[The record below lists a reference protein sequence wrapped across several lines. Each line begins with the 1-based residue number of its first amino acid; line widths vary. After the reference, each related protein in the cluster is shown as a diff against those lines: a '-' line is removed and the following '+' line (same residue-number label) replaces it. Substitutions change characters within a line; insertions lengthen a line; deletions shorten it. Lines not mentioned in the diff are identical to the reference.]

1 MGIWFSV
8 SSCPEF
14 LKVFI
19 FFFFL
24 FFWGR
29 GVCSNISIKILIWA
43 TLIPKRKQSM
53 WIKIEV
59 FTSVWDQTAW
69 IFVQS
74 VLYVKEE
81 FKAFLTTSCS
91 PFYTAMYHMELLPA
105 FPCTLLLSDFSWAGL
120 PILTSSSS
128 IPNFVVLLVFSKRSG
143 NWRAVSGRGFLRNF
157 WILLSLQI
165 QDEKIIFSIF
175 FINLFIKWKDAY
187 D

>member
-14 LKVFI
+14 LKVLI

-24 FFWGR
+24 FFGGGR
-29 GVCSNISIKILIWA
+29 GICSNISIKILIWA

-69 IFVQS
+69 IFVQP

-81 FKAFLTTSCS
+81 FKAFLTTSCP
-91 PFYTAMYHMELLPA
+91 PFYTAMYHNMELLPA
-105 FPCTLLLSDFSWAGL
+105 SPCTLLLSDFSWAGL

-165 QDEKIIFSIF
+165 
-175 FINLFIKWKDAY
+175 
-187 D
+187 

>member
-24 FFWGR
+24 FFGGK

-81 FKAFLTTSCS
+81 FKAFLTTPRS
-91 PFYTAMYHMELLPA
+91 PFHTAMYHMELLPA
-105 FPCTLLLSDFSWAGL
+105 SRAPCSPLISPGLGFPFSPAAPASRTLWSCW
-120 PILTSSSS
+120 SSAKGVETGGQ
-128 IPNFVVLLVFSKRSG
+128 FLDGVF
-143 NWRAVSGRGFLRNF
+143 
-157 WILLSLQI
+157 
-165 QDEKIIFSIF
+165 
-175 FINLFIKWKDAY
+175 
-187 D
+187 

>member
-14 LKVFI
+14 LKVLI

-24 FFWGR
+24 FFWGGR
-29 GVCSNISIKILIWA
+29 GICSNISIKILIWA

-69 IFVQS
+69 IFVQP

-81 FKAFLTTSCS
+81 FKAFLTTSCP
-91 PFYTAMYHMELLPA
+91 PFYTAMYHNMELLPA
-105 FPCTLLLSDFSWAGL
+105 SPCTLLLSDFSWAGL

-128 IPNFVVLLVFSKRSG
+128 IPNFVVLLIFSKRSG

-165 QDEKIIFSIF
+165 
-175 FINLFIKWKDAY
+175 
-187 D
+187 